1 MRNLL
6 SLAFVCLAFVTNA
19 QYWQQSVHYNMDIT
33 MDVETSQY
41 TGQQQITYTNNS
53 PDTLHKAYFHLYF
66 NAFQPESMMDV
77 RSRTIY
83 DPDRRVKDR
92 IKSLGKDE
100 IGYQNIQSLTQ
111 NGQPLDWN
119 IHGTVMKC
127 LLTEPLLPGQSTTF
141 EMSWNAQVPQQ
152 IRRSGR
158 NNKEGIEFTMT
169 QWYPKLAEYDQDG
182 WHPDQYVGREFYGV
196 WGSFDVHIKI
206 HRDYILGGTGY
217 LQNPKDVG
225 FGYGG

>member
-1 MRNLL
+1 
-6 SLAFVCLAFVTNA
+6 
-19 QYWQQSVHYNMDIT
+19 MDIT
-33 MDVETSQY
+33 MDVENSQY

-119 IHGTVMKC
+119 IRGTVMKC
-127 LLTEPLLPGQSTTF
+127 ILAEPLLPGQSTTF

-182 WHPDQYVGREFYGV
+182 WHPDQYVG
-196 WGSFDVHIKI
+196 
-206 HRDYILGGTGY
+206 
-217 LQNPKDVG
+217 
-225 FGYGG
+225 